1 MFNGKSIFICGGTG
15 SFGRQFIARLLEQYQ
30 PKRVV
35 VFSRDELKRYE
46 MQQTFNAP
54 CMRYFLGDVRDA
66 DRRRQAM
73 RGISD
78 VLRVAANNPHF
89 LSIRQNADLHAKL
102 AV

>member
-1 MFNGKSIFICGGTG
+1 MFNGKSIFISGGTG
-15 SFGRQFIARLLEQYQ
+15 SFGRKFIARLLEQYQ

-35 VFSRDELKRYE
+35 VFSRDELKQYE

-78 VLRVAANNPHF
+78 VVRVAANNPHF

>member
-1 MFNGKSIFICGGTG
+1 MFNGKSIFISGGTG
-15 SFGRQFIARLLEQYQ
+15 SFGRQFIARLLDQYQ

-35 VFSRDELKRYE
+35 VFSRDEIKQYE

-66 DRRRQAM
+66 DGRRQAM

-78 VLRVAANNPHF
+78 VVRVAANNPHF